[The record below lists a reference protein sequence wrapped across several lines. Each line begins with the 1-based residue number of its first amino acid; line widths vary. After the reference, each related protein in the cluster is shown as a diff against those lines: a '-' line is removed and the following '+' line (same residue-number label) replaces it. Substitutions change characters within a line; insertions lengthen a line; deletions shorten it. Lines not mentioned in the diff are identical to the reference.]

1 MIFFK
6 KSFLS
11 FWLFSILFA
20 LNSQEYNLNSP
31 IDLPLNLS
39 GTFGE
44 FRSSHFHYGLDV
56 TTNKKPGYNVYS
68 IDSGSVVRI
77 NVSTSG
83 YGKALYINHPNGL
96 TSVYAHLKEFSPK
109 IQEYIKTQ
117 QYLNKSY
124 SVQKFFN
131 NGEMKVNKGDLI
143 GYTGNTGGSSGPHLH
158 FEIRDTKSQNPINP
172 LSFNYKYDDSNR
184 PIIKSLYLFNEDDI
198 FKKRNPKK
206 YEIKKINDSLYI
218 ADKIVYSNKIGIG
231 IEVYDRQSNNNYN
244 RNGVYEVKMF
254 IDSVLNFSYKMDK
267 INIDESV
274 FRKIFYDY
282 LLLKTKKKRIQ
293 KVYYPLNSKL
303 NFLNHNVNTGI
314 FKSSDKY
321 EKDVLIEVSD
331 WNNNKSYLN
340 FKIEGI
346 TSNIIE
352 KSIDGIEVVPSQK
365 YLIKKNNIEIGFKKN
380 SFFNKVALNIEYQND
395 TLRID
400 EDIYPLRKSY
410 NIKIYKQVEDSII
423 KRQSYIGLINKNGTV
438 SYLKTNKKD
447 NFFSTNSSIL
457 GSYTLS
463 RDSINPEVKPLNF
476 SLNKDISNQKT
487 IRLRVYD
494 KTSGIKSYNVFI
506 NDKWALFEH
515 EPKSNL
521 IFHNIDDGIIKNG
534 ENKITIKV
542 IDGVGNKTEF
552 NSKVYWSN

>member
-6 KSFLS
+6 KLFLS
-11 FWLFSILFA
+11 FWLFSILFT

-56 TTNKKPGYNVYS
+56 TTNKKSGYNVYS
-68 IDSGSVVRI
+68 IDSGSMVRI
-77 NVSTSG
+77 KVSTSG
-83 YGKALYINHPNGL
+83 YGKVLYISHPNGL
-96 TSVYAHLKEFSPK
+96 TSIYAHLKEFSPK
-109 IQEYIKTQ
+109 IQKYIKTQ

-184 PIIKSLYLFNEDDI
+184 PIIKSLYVFDEDDS
-198 FKKRNPKK
+198 FKKDNPKK

-218 ADKIVYSNKIGIG
+218 ADKIIYSNKIGIG
-231 IEVYDRQSNNNYN
+231 IEVYDRQSKNNYN

-254 IDSVLNFSYKMDK
+254 LDSVLSFSYKMDK

-282 LLLKTKKKRIQ
+282 SLLKAKKKIIQ
-293 KVYYPLNSKL
+293 KVYYPPNSKL
-303 NFLNHNVNTGI
+303 NFLNHNVSTGI
-314 FKSSDKY
+314 FKSSDKD
-321 EKDVLIEVSD
+321 EKDVLLEVSD
-331 WNNNKSYLN
+331 WNNNKTYLN
-340 FKIEGI
+340 FKIEGK
-346 TSNIIE
+346 TSNLLE
-352 KSIDGIEVVPSQK
+352 KSIDGIEIATSQK
-365 YLIKKNNIEIGFKKN
+365 YLIKKNNSEIGFKKN
-380 SFFNKVALNIEYQND
+380 SFFNNVTLNIKYQND
-395 TLRID
+395 TLKID
-400 EDIYPLRKSY
+400 EDLHPLRKSY
-410 NIKIYKQVEDSII
+410 NIKIFKQVEDSII
-423 KRQSYIGLINKNGTV
+423 KRQSFIGLINNNGKL
-438 SYLKTNKKD
+438 SYLKTSNKD
-447 NFFSTNSSIL
+447 NFFSVNSSNL
-457 GSYTLS
+457 GSFTLS
-463 RDSINPEVKPLNF
+463 RDSINPEIKALNF

-487 IRLRVYD
+487 IRLRIYD
-494 KTSGIKSYNVFI
+494 KTSGIKSYNVLI
-506 NDKWALFEH
+506 NNKWALFEY

-521 IFHNIDDGIIKNG
+521 IFHNIDDGIIENG

-552 NSKVYWSN
+552 KSKVYWSN

>member
-476 SLNKDISNQKT
+476 SLNKDISDQKT
-487 IRLRVYD
+487 IRLRIYD

-506 NDKWALFEH
+506 NNKWALFEH

-521 IFHNIDDGIIKNG
+521 IFHNIDDGIIENG

>member
-1 MIFFK
+1 
-6 KSFLS
+6 
-11 FWLFSILFA
+11 
-20 LNSQEYNLNSP
+20 
-31 IDLPLNLS
+31 
-39 GTFGE
+39 
-44 FRSSHFHYGLDV
+44 
-56 TTNKKPGYNVYS
+56 
-68 IDSGSVVRI
+68 
-77 NVSTSG
+77 
-83 YGKALYINHPNGL
+83 
-96 TSVYAHLKEFSPK
+96 
-109 IQEYIKTQ
+109 
-117 QYLNKSY
+117 
-124 SVQKFFN
+124 
-131 NGEMKVNKGDLI
+131 
-143 GYTGNTGGSSGPHLH
+143 
-158 FEIRDTKSQNPINP
+158 
-172 LSFNYKYDDSNR
+172 
-184 PIIKSLYLFNEDDI
+184 
-198 FKKRNPKK
+198 
-206 YEIKKINDSLYI
+206 
-218 ADKIVYSNKIGIG
+218 
-231 IEVYDRQSNNNYN
+231 
-244 RNGVYEVKMF
+244 MF

-267 INIDESV
+267 IKIDESV

-476 SLNKDISNQKT
+476 SLNKDISDQKT
-487 IRLRVYD
+487 IRLRIYD

-506 NDKWALFEH
+506 NNKWALFEH

-521 IFHNIDDGIIKNG
+521 IFHNIDDGIIENG

>member
-6 KSFLS
+6 KLFLS
-11 FWLFSILFA
+11 FWLFSILFT

-68 IDSGSVVRI
+68 IDSGSIVRI
-77 NVSTSG
+77 KVSTSG
-83 YGKALYINHPNGL
+83 YGKVLYISHPNGL
-96 TSVYAHLKEFSPK
+96 TSIYAHLKEFSPK
-109 IQEYIKTQ
+109 IQEYIKAQ
-117 QYLNKSY
+117 QYLNESY

-184 PIIKSLYLFNEDDI
+184 PIIKSLYVFDEDDI
-198 FKKRNPKK
+198 FKKGNPKK

-218 ADKIVYSNKIGIG
+218 ADKIIYSNKIGIG
-231 IEVYDRQSNNNYN
+231 IEVYDRQSKNNYN

-254 IDSVLNFSYKMDK
+254 LDSVLNFSYKMDK

-282 LLLKTKKKRIQ
+282 SLLKTKKKRIQ
-293 KVYYPLNSKL
+293 KVYYPPNSKL

-314 FKSSDKY
+314 FESSDKD
-321 EKDVLIEVSD
+321 EKDVLLEVSD
-331 WNNNKSYLN
+331 WNNNKTYLN
-340 FKIEGI
+340 FKIEGK
-346 TSNIIE
+346 TSNLLE
-352 KSIDGIEVVPSQK
+352 KSIDGIEIATSQK
-365 YLIKKNNIEIGFKKN
+365 YLIKKNNSEIGFKKN
-380 SFFNKVALNIEYQND
+380 SFFNNVTLNIKYQND
-395 TLRID
+395 TLKID
-400 EDIYPLRKSY
+400 EDLYPLRKSY
-410 NIKIYKQVEDSII
+410 NIKIFKQVEDSII
-423 KRQSYIGLINKNGTV
+423 KRQSFIGLINNNGKL
-438 SYLKTNKKD
+438 SYLKTSNKD
-447 NFFSTNSSIL
+447 NFFSVNSSNL
-457 GSYTLS
+457 GSFTLS
-463 RDSINPEVKPLNF
+463 RDSINPEIKALNF

-487 IRLRVYD
+487 IRLRIND
-494 KTSGIKSYNVFI
+494 KTSGIKSYNVLI
-506 NDKWALFEH
+506 NNKWALFEY

-521 IFHNIDDGIIKNG
+521 IFHNIDDGIIENG

-552 NSKVYWSN
+552 KSKVYWSN

>member
-218 ADKIVYSNKIGIG
+218 ADKIIYSNKIGIG

-303 NFLNHNVNTGI
+303 NFLDHNVNTGI

-321 EKDVLIEVSD
+321 GKDVLLEVSD

>member
-6 KSFLS
+6 KLFLS
-11 FWLFSILFA
+11 FWLFSILFT

-56 TTNKKPGYNVYS
+56 TTNKKSGYNVYS
-68 IDSGSVVRI
+68 IDSGSITRI
-77 NVSTSG
+77 KVSTSG
-83 YGKALYINHPNGL
+83 YGKVLYISHPNGL
-96 TSVYAHLKEFSPK
+96 TSIYAHLKEFSPK
-109 IQEYIKTQ
+109 IQKYIKTQ

-184 PIIKSLYLFNEDDI
+184 PIIKSLYVFDEDDS
-198 FKKRNPKK
+198 FKKDNPKK

-218 ADKIVYSNKIGIG
+218 ADKIIYSNKIGIG
-231 IEVYDRQSNNNYN
+231 IEVYDRQSKNNYN

-254 IDSVLNFSYKMDK
+254 LDSVLSFSYKMDK

-282 LLLKTKKKRIQ
+282 SLLKAKKKIIQ
-293 KVYYPLNSKL
+293 KVYYPPNSKL
-303 NFLNHNVNTGI
+303 NFLNHNVSTGI
-314 FKSSDKY
+314 FKSSDKD
-321 EKDVLIEVSD
+321 EKDVLLEVSD
-331 WNNNKSYLN
+331 WNNNKTYLN
-340 FKIEGI
+340 FKIEGK
-346 TSNIIE
+346 TSNLLE
-352 KSIDGIEVVPSQK
+352 KSIDGIEIATSQK
-365 YLIKKNNIEIGFKKN
+365 YLIKKNNSEIGFKKN
-380 SFFNKVALNIEYQND
+380 SFFNNVTLNIKYQND
-395 TLRID
+395 TLKID
-400 EDIYPLRKSY
+400 EDLYPLRKSY
-410 NIKIYKQVEDSII
+410 NIKIFKQVEDSII
-423 KRQSYIGLINKNGTV
+423 KRQSFIGLINNNGKL
-438 SYLKTNKKD
+438 SYLKTSNKD
-447 NFFSTNSSIL
+447 NFFSVNSSNL
-457 GSYTLS
+457 GSFTLS
-463 RDSINPEVKPLNF
+463 RDSINPEIKALNF

-487 IRLRVYD
+487 IRLRIYD
-494 KTSGIKSYNVFI
+494 KTSGIKSYNVLI
-506 NDKWALFEH
+506 NNKWALFEY

-521 IFHNIDDGIIKNG
+521 IFHNIDDGIIENG

-552 NSKVYWSN
+552 KSKVYWSN

>member
-6 KSFLS
+6 KLFLS
-11 FWLFSILFA
+11 FWIFSILFT

-68 IDSGSVVRI
+68 IDSGSIVRI
-77 NVSTSG
+77 KVSTSG
-83 YGKALYINHPNGL
+83 YGKVLYISHPNGL
-96 TSVYAHLKEFSPK
+96 TSIYAHLKEFSPK
-109 IQEYIKTQ
+109 IQEYIKAQ
-117 QYLNKSY
+117 QYLNESY

-158 FEIRDTKSQNPINP
+158 FEIRNTKSQNPINP

-184 PIIKSLYLFNEDDI
+184 PIIKSLYVFNEDDS
-198 FKKRNPKK
+198 FKKNNSKK

-218 ADKIVYSNKIGIG
+218 ADKIIYSNKIGIG
-231 IEVYDRQSNNNYN
+231 IEVYDRQSKNNYN
-244 RNGVYEVKMF
+244 RNGVYGVKMF
-254 IDSVLNFSYKMDK
+254 LDSILNFSYKMDK

-282 LLLKTKKKRIQ
+282 SLLKTKKKRIQ
-293 KVYYPLNSKL
+293 KVYYPPNSKL
-303 NFLNHNVNTGI
+303 NFLNHNLSTGI
-314 FKSSDKY
+314 FKSSDKD

-340 FKIEGI
+340 FKIEGN
-346 TSNIIE
+346 TSDFLE
-352 KSIDGIEVVPSQK
+352 KSIDGIEIATSQK
-365 YLIKKNNIEIGFKKN
+365 YLIKKNNSEIEFKKN
-380 SFFNKVALNIEYQND
+380 SFFNNVTLNIKYQND
-395 TLRID
+395 TLKID
-400 EDIYPLRKSY
+400 EDLYPLRKLY
-410 NIKIYKQVEDSII
+410 NIKIFKQVEDSII
-423 KRQSYIGLINKNGTV
+423 KRQSFIGLINNNGKL
-438 SYLKTNKKD
+438 SYLKTSNKD
-447 NFFSTNSSIL
+447 NFFSVNSSNL
-457 GSYTLS
+457 GSFTLS
-463 RDSINPEVKPLNF
+463 RDSINPEIKALNF

-487 IRLRVYD
+487 IRLRIYD
-494 KTSGIKSYNVFI
+494 KTSGIKSYNVLI
-506 NDKWALFEH
+506 NNKWALFEY

-521 IFHNIDDGIIKNG
+521 IFHNIDEGIIENG

-552 NSKVYWSN
+552 KSKVYWSN

>member
-6 KSFLS
+6 KLFLS
-11 FWLFSILFA
+11 FWIFSILFT

-68 IDSGSVVRI
+68 IDSGSIVRI
-77 NVSTSG
+77 KVSTSG
-83 YGKALYINHPNGL
+83 YGKVLYISHPNGL
-96 TSVYAHLKEFSPK
+96 TSIYAHLKEFSPK
-109 IQEYIKTQ
+109 IQEYIKAQ
-117 QYLNKSY
+117 QYLNESY

-158 FEIRDTKSQNPINP
+158 FEIRNTKSQNPINP

-184 PIIKSLYLFNEDDI
+184 PIIKSLYVFNEDDS
-198 FKKRNPKK
+198 FKKNNSKK

-218 ADKIVYSNKIGIG
+218 ADKIIYSNKIGIG
-231 IEVYDRQSNNNYN
+231 IEVYDRQSKNNYN

-254 IDSVLNFSYKMDK
+254 LDSILNFSYKMDK

-282 LLLKTKKKRIQ
+282 SLLKTKKKRIQ
-293 KVYYPLNSKL
+293 KVYYPPNSKL
-303 NFLNHNVNTGI
+303 NFLNHNLSSGI
-314 FKSSDKY
+314 FKSSDKD

-340 FKIEGI
+340 FKIEGN
-346 TSNIIE
+346 TSDFLE
-352 KSIDGIEVVPSQK
+352 KSIDGIEIATSQK
-365 YLIKKNNIEIGFKKN
+365 YLIKKNNSEIEFKKN
-380 SFFNKVALNIEYQND
+380 SFFNNVTLNIKYQND
-395 TLRID
+395 TLKID
-400 EDIYPLRKSY
+400 EDLYPLRKLY
-410 NIKIYKQVEDSII
+410 NIKIFKQVEDSII
-423 KRQSYIGLINKNGTV
+423 KRQSFIGLINNNGKL
-438 SYLKTNKKD
+438 SYLKTSNKD
-447 NFFSTNSSIL
+447 NFFSVNSSNL
-457 GSYTLS
+457 GSFTLS
-463 RDSINPEVKPLNF
+463 RDSINPEIKALNF

-487 IRLRVYD
+487 IRLRIYD
-494 KTSGIKSYNVFI
+494 KTSGIKSYNVLI
-506 NDKWALFEH
+506 NNKWALFEY

-521 IFHNIDDGIIKNG
+521 IFHNIDEGIIENG

-552 NSKVYWSN
+552 KSKVYWSN

>member
-11 FWLFSILFA
+11 FWLFSILFT

-68 IDSGSVVRI
+68 IDSGSIVRI

-83 YGKALYINHPNGL
+83 YGKVLYISHPNGL
-96 TSVYAHLKEFSPK
+96 TSIYAHLKEFSPK

-124 SVQKFFN
+124 SIQKFFN
-131 NGEMKVNKGDLI
+131 NGEIKVNKGDLI

-184 PIIKSLYLFNEDDI
+184 PIIKSLYVFDEGDS
-198 FKKRNPKK
+198 FKKDNPKK

-218 ADKIVYSNKIGIG
+218 ADKIIYSNKIGIG
-231 IEVYDRQSNNNYN
+231 IEVYDRQSKNNYN

-254 IDSVLNFSYKMDK
+254 LDSVLNFSYKMDK

-282 LLLKTKKKRIQ
+282 SLLKTKKKRIQ
-293 KVYYPLNSKL
+293 KVYYPPNSKL
-303 NFLNHNVNTGI
+303 NFLNHNVSTGI
-314 FKSSDKY
+314 FISSDKD
-321 EKDVLIEVSD
+321 EKDVLLEVSD
-331 WNNNKSYLN
+331 WNNNISYLN
-340 FKIEGI
+340 FKIEGN
-346 TSNIIE
+346 TSNLLE
-352 KSIDGIEVVPSQK
+352 KSIDGIEIVTSQK
-365 YLIKKNNIEIGFKKN
+365 YLIKKNNSEIGFKKN
-380 SFFNKVALNIEYQND
+380 SFFNNVALNIKYKND
-395 TLRID
+395 TLKID
-400 EDIYPLRKSY
+400 EDLYPLRKSY
-410 NIKIYKQVEDSII
+410 NIKIFKQVEDSII

-447 NFFSTNSSIL
+447 NFFSTNSSFL

-476 SLNKDISNQKT
+476 SLNKDISDQKT
-487 IRLRVYD
+487 IRLRIYD

-506 NDKWALFEH
+506 NNKWALFEH

-521 IFHNIDDGIIKNG
+521 IFHNIDDGIIENG

>member
-6 KSFLS
+6 KLFLS
-11 FWLFSILFA
+11 FWLFSILFT

-56 TTNKKPGYNVYS
+56 TTNKKSGYNVYS
-68 IDSGSVVRI
+68 IDSGSIIRI
-77 NVSTSG
+77 KVSTSG
-83 YGKALYINHPNGL
+83 YGKVLYINHPNGL
-96 TSVYAHLKEFSPK
+96 TSIYAHLKEFSPK
-109 IQEYIKTQ
+109 IQKYIKTQ

-131 NGEMKVNKGDLI
+131 NGEIKVNKGDII

-184 PIIKSLYLFNEDDI
+184 PIIKSLYVFDEDDS
-198 FKKRNPKK
+198 FKKDNPKK

-218 ADKIVYSNKIGIG
+218 ADKIIYRNKIGIG
-231 IEVYDRQSNNNYN
+231 IEVYDRQSKNNYN

-254 IDSVLNFSYKMDK
+254 LDSVLNFSYKMDK

-282 LLLKTKKKRIQ
+282 SLLKTKKKRIQ
-293 KVYYPLNSKL
+293 KVYYPPNSKL

-314 FKSSDKY
+314 FESSDKD
-321 EKDVLIEVSD
+321 EKDVLLEVSD

-340 FKIEGI
+340 FKIEGN
-346 TSNIIE
+346 TSNLLE
-352 KSIDGIEVVPSQK
+352 KSIDGIEIETSQK
-365 YLIKKNNIEIGFKKN
+365 YMIKKNNVEIVFNKN
-380 SFFNKVALNIEYQND
+380 SFFNNVALNIKSQND
-395 TLRID
+395 TLKID
-400 EDIYPLRKSY
+400 EDLYPLRRSY
-410 NIKIYKQVEDSII
+410 NIKIFKQVEDSII
-423 KRQSYIGLINKNGTV
+423 KRQSFIGLINNNGKL
-438 SYLKTNKKD
+438 SYLKTSNKD
-447 NFFSTNSSIL
+447 NFFSVNSSNL
-457 GSYTLS
+457 GSFTLS
-463 RDSINPEVKPLNF
+463 RDSINPEIKALNF

-487 IRLRVYD
+487 IRLRIYD
-494 KTSGIKSYNVFI
+494 KTSGIKSYNVLI
-506 NDKWALFEH
+506 NNKWALFEH

-521 IFHNIDDGIIKNG
+521 IFHNIDDGIIENG
-534 ENKITIKV
+534 ENNITIKV

-552 NSKVYWSN
+552 KSKVYWSN

>member
-68 IDSGSVVRI
+68 IDSGSIVRI

-83 YGKALYINHPNGL
+83 YGKVLYISHPNGL
-96 TSVYAHLKEFSPK
+96 TSIYAHLKEFSPK

-124 SVQKFFN
+124 SIQKFFN
-131 NGEMKVNKGDLI
+131 NGEIKVNKGDLI

-184 PIIKSLYLFNEDDI
+184 PIIKSLYVFDEGDSFQKN
-198 FKKRNPKK
+198 NPKK

-218 ADKIVYSNKIGIG
+218 ADKIIYSNKIGIG
-231 IEVYDRQSNNNYN
+231 IEVYDRQSKNNYN

-254 IDSVLNFSYKMDK
+254 LDSVLNFSYKMDK

-282 LLLKTKKKRIQ
+282 SLLKTKKKRIQ
-293 KVYYPLNSKL
+293 KVYYPPNSKL
-303 NFLNHNVNTGI
+303 NFLNHNVSTGI
-314 FKSSDKY
+314 FISSDKD
-321 EKDVLIEVSD
+321 EKDVLLEVSD
-331 WNNNKSYLN
+331 WNNNISYLN
-340 FKIEGI
+340 FKIEGN
-346 TSNIIE
+346 TSNLLE
-352 KSIDGIEVVPSQK
+352 KSIDGIEIATNQK
-365 YLIKKNNIEIGFKKN
+365 YLIKKNNSEIGFKKN
-380 SFFNKVALNIEYQND
+380 SFFNNVALNIKYKND
-395 TLRID
+395 TLKID
-400 EDIYPLRKSY
+400 EDLYPLRKSY
-410 NIKIYKQVEDSII
+410 NIKIFKQVEDSII

-494 KTSGIKSYNVFI
+494 KTSGIKSYNVLI

-521 IFHNIDDGIIKNG
+521 IFHQIEDGIIKNG
-534 ENKITIKV
+534 ENNINIKV
-542 IDGVGNKTEF
+542 IDGVGNETEI

>member
-11 FWLFSILFA
+11 FWLFSILFT

-68 IDSGSVVRI
+68 IDSGSIVRI

-83 YGKALYINHPNGL
+83 YGKVLYISHPNGL
-96 TSVYAHLKEFSPK
+96 TSIYAHLKEFSPK

-124 SVQKFFN
+124 SIQKFFN
-131 NGEMKVNKGDLI
+131 NGEIKVNKGDLI

-198 FKKRNPKK
+198 FKKRNSKK

-282 LLLKTKKKRIQ
+282 SLLKTKKKRIQ
-293 KVYYPLNSKL
+293 KVYYPPNSKL

-314 FKSSDKY
+314 FESSDKD
-321 EKDVLIEVSD
+321 EKDVLLEVSD

-352 KSIDGIEVVPSQK
+352 KSIDGIEVVPNQK

-410 NIKIYKQVEDSII
+410 NIKIYKQVEDSIK
-423 KRQSYIGLINKNGTV
+423 KRQSFIGLINKNGKL
-438 SYLKTNKKD
+438 SYLKTSNKD
-447 NFFSTNSSIL
+447 NFFSVNSSNL
-457 GSYTLS
+457 GSFTLS
-463 RDSINPEVKPLNF
+463 RDSINPEIKALNF

-487 IRLRVYD
+487 IRLRIYD
-494 KTSGIKSYNVFI
+494 KTSGIKSYNALI
-506 NDKWALFEH
+506 NNKWALFEH

-521 IFHNIDDGIIKNG
+521 IFHNIDDGIIENG
-534 ENKITIKV
+534 ENNITIKV
-542 IDGVGNKTEF
+542 MDGVGNKTEF

>member
-1 MIFFK
+1 MRFFK
-6 KSFLS
+6 KLFLS
-11 FWLFSILFA
+11 FWLFSILFT

-56 TTNKKPGYNVYS
+56 TTNKKSGYNVYS
-68 IDSGSVVRI
+68 IDSGSIVRI

-83 YGKALYINHPNGL
+83 YGKVLYINHPNGL
-96 TSVYAHLKEFSPK
+96 TSIYAHLKEFSPK
-109 IQEYIKTQ
+109 IQKYIKTQ

-131 NGEMKVNKGDLI
+131 NGEIKVNKGDII

-184 PIIKSLYLFNEDDI
+184 PIIKSLYVFDEDDI
-198 FKKRNPKK
+198 FKKGNPKK

-218 ADKIVYSNKIGIG
+218 ADKIIYSNKIGIG
-231 IEVYDRQSNNNYN
+231 IEVYDRQSKNNYN

-254 IDSVLNFSYKMDK
+254 LDSVLNFSYKMDK

-282 LLLKTKKKRIQ
+282 SLLKTKKKRIQ
-293 KVYYPLNSKL
+293 KVYYPPNSKL

-314 FKSSDKY
+314 FESSDKD
-321 EKDVLIEVSD
+321 EKDVLLEVSD

-340 FKIEGI
+340 FKIEGN
-346 TSNIIE
+346 TSNLLE
-352 KSIDGIEVVPSQK
+352 KSKDGIEIETSQK
-365 YLIKKNNIEIGFKKN
+365 YMIKKNNVEIVFNKN
-380 SFFNKVALNIEYQND
+380 SFFNNVALNIKSQND
-395 TLRID
+395 TLKID

-410 NIKIYKQVEDSII
+410 NIKIYKQVEDSIK
-423 KRQSYIGLINKNGTV
+423 KRQSFIGLINKNGKL
-438 SYLKTNKKD
+438 SYLKTSNKD
-447 NFFSTNSSIL
+447 NFFSVNSSNL
-457 GSYTLS
+457 GSFTLS
-463 RDSINPEVKPLNF
+463 RDSINPEIKALNF

-487 IRLRVYD
+487 IRLRIYD

-506 NDKWALFEH
+506 NNKWALFEH

-521 IFHNIDDGIIKNG
+521 IFHNIDDGIIENG
-534 ENKITIKV
+534 ENNITIKV

-552 NSKVYWSN
+552 KSKVYWSN

>member
-314 FKSSDKY
+314 FKSTDKY

-352 KSIDGIEVVPSQK
+352 KSIDGIEVVPNQK

-521 IFHNIDDGIIKNG
+521 IFHNIDDGIIENG
-534 ENKITIKV
+534 ENNITIKV
-542 IDGVGNKTEF
+542 MDGVGNKTEF

>member
-6 KSFLS
+6 KLFLS
-11 FWLFSILFA
+11 FWLFSILFT

-56 TTNKKPGYNVYS
+56 TTNKKSGYNVYS
-68 IDSGSVVRI
+68 IDSGSITRI

-83 YGKALYINHPNGL
+83 YGKVLYINHPNGL
-96 TSVYAHLKEFSPK
+96 TSIYAHLKEFSPK

-184 PIIKSLYLFNEDDI
+184 PIIKSLYVFDEDDS
-198 FKKRNPKK
+198 FKKDNPKK

-218 ADKIVYSNKIGIG
+218 ADKIIYSNKIGIG
-231 IEVYDRQSNNNYN
+231 IEVYDRQSKNNYN

-254 IDSVLNFSYKMDK
+254 LDSVLSFSYKMDK

-282 LLLKTKKKRIQ
+282 SLLKAQKKIIQ
-293 KVYYPLNSKL
+293 KVYYPPNSKL
-303 NFLNHNVNTGI
+303 NFLNHNVSTGI
-314 FKSSDKY
+314 FKSSDKD
-321 EKDVLIEVSD
+321 EKDVLLEVSD
-331 WNNNKSYLN
+331 WNNNKTYLN
-340 FKIEGI
+340 FKIEGK
-346 TSNIIE
+346 TSNLLE
-352 KSIDGIEVVPSQK
+352 KSIDGIEIATSQK
-365 YLIKKNNIEIGFKKN
+365 YLIKKNNSEIEFKKN
-380 SFFNKVALNIEYQND
+380 SFFNNVTLNIKYQND
-395 TLRID
+395 TLKID
-400 EDIYPLRKSY
+400 EDLYPLRKSY
-410 NIKIYKQVEDSII
+410 NIKIFKQVEDSII
-423 KRQSYIGLINKNGTV
+423 KRQSFIGLINNNGKL
-438 SYLKTNKKD
+438 SYLKTSNKD
-447 NFFSTNSSIL
+447 NFFSVNSSNL
-457 GSYTLS
+457 GSFTLS
-463 RDSINPEVKPLNF
+463 RDSINPEIKALNF

-487 IRLRVYD
+487 IRLRIYD
-494 KTSGIKSYNVFI
+494 KTSGIKSYNVLI
-506 NDKWALFEH
+506 NNKWALFEY

-521 IFHNIDDGIIKNG
+521 IFHNIDDGIIENG

-552 NSKVYWSN
+552 KSKVYWSN

>member
-83 YGKALYINHPNGL
+83 YGKVLYINHPNGL

-124 SVQKFFN
+124 SVQKFIN

-447 NFFSTNSSIL
+447 NFFSTNSSFL

-487 IRLRVYD
+487 IRLRIYD

-506 NDKWALFEH
+506 NNKWALFEH

>member
-447 NFFSTNSSIL
+447 NFFSTNSSLL

-476 SLNKDISNQKT
+476 SLNKDISDQKT
-487 IRLRVYD
+487 IRLRIYD

-506 NDKWALFEH
+506 NNKWALFEH

-521 IFHNIDDGIIKNG
+521 IFHNIYDGIIENG

>member
-6 KSFLS
+6 KLFLS
-11 FWLFSILFA
+11 FWLFSILFT

-68 IDSGSVVRI
+68 IDSGSIVRI

-83 YGKALYINHPNGL
+83 YGKVLYISHPNGL
-96 TSVYAHLKEFSPK
+96 TSIYAHLKEFSPK

-184 PIIKSLYLFNEDDI
+184 PIIKSLYVFDEDDS
-198 FKKRNPKK
+198 FKKDNPKK

-218 ADKIVYSNKIGIG
+218 ADKIIYSNKIGIG
-231 IEVYDRQSNNNYN
+231 IEVYDRQSKNNYN
-244 RNGVYEVKMF
+244 RNVVYEVKMF
-254 IDSVLNFSYKMDK
+254 LDSVLNFSYKMDK

-282 LLLKTKKKRIQ
+282 SLLKTKKKRIQ
-293 KVYYPLNSKL
+293 KVYYPPNSKL

-314 FKSSDKY
+314 FESSDKD
-321 EKDVLIEVSD
+321 EKDILLEVSD
-331 WNNNKSYLN
+331 WNNNKTYLN
-340 FKIEGI
+340 FKIEGK
-346 TSNIIE
+346 TSNLLE
-352 KSIDGIEVVPSQK
+352 KSIDGIEIATSQK
-365 YLIKKNNIEIGFKKN
+365 YLIKKNNSEIGFKKN
-380 SFFNKVALNIEYQND
+380 SFFNNVTLNIKYQND
-395 TLRID
+395 TLKID
-400 EDIYPLRKSY
+400 EDLYPLRKSY
-410 NIKIYKQVEDSII
+410 NIKIFKQVEDSII
-423 KRQSYIGLINKNGTV
+423 KRQSFIGLINNNGKL
-438 SYLKTNKKD
+438 SYLKTSNKD
-447 NFFSTNSSIL
+447 NFFSVNSSNL
-457 GSYTLS
+457 GSFTLS
-463 RDSINPEVKPLNF
+463 RDSINPEIKALNF

-487 IRLRVYD
+487 IRLRIND
-494 KTSGIKSYNVFI
+494 KTSGIKSYNVLI
-506 NDKWALFEH
+506 NNKWALFEY

-521 IFHNIDDGIIKNG
+521 IFHNIDDGIIENG

-552 NSKVYWSN
+552 KSKVYWSN

>member
-11 FWLFSILFA
+11 FWLFSILFV

-352 KSIDGIEVVPSQK
+352 KSIGGIEVVPSQK

-447 NFFSTNSSIL
+447 NFFSTNSSFL

-476 SLNKDISNQKT
+476 SLNKDISDQKT
-487 IRLRVYD
+487 IRLRIYD

-506 NDKWALFEH
+506 NNKWALFEH

-521 IFHNIDDGIIKNG
+521 IFHNIDDGIIENG